1 MDENLNDRALQKI
14 YCLSQRAENGELVFN
29 WNLLHIL
36 NTALGLDNARI
47 TKLFKYNIFSDL
59 PKTNMST
66 LISTLQI

>member
-1 MDENLNDRALQKI
+1 MIEHYKNL
-14 YCLSQRAENGELVFN
+14 LSIAKSREWTELVFN

-66 LISTLQI
+66 LISTLRI